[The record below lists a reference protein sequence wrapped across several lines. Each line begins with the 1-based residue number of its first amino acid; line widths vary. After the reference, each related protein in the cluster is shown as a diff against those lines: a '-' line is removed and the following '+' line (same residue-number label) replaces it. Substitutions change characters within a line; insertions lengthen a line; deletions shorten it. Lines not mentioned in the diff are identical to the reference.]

1 MSETS
6 PELSRCVERLRRF
19 NRFYT
24 PRIGALERNY
34 LGLGRSLTEARLIFE
49 LSHRNG
55 CAARDVARE
64 LQVDAGYLSRT
75 LKRFERE
82 GIVVRSRASTDH
94 RRVRVRLTAKGRHES
109 DLVNRRSREAMG
121 QVIGKLTPSERRNLV
136 RALDTVQRIV
146 ETSLTRDADW
156 PIHSMPETGVPFRP

>member
-1 MSETS
+1 MSETP
-6 PELSRCVERLRRF
+6 PEFSRCVERLRRF
-19 NRFYT
+19 NRFYA

-49 LSHRNG
+49 LSHRRG
-55 CAARDVARE
+55 CVARDVARE
-64 LQVDAGYLSRT
+64 LQVDTGYLSRT

-82 GIVVRSRASTDH
+82 GIVVRSRTSTDH
-94 RRVRVRLTAKGRHES
+94 RRVRVHLTAKGRYEFHI
-109 DLVNRRSREAMG
+109 VNRRSREAMG

-146 ETSLTRDADW
+146 ETSLTRDADA
-156 PIHSMPETGVPFRP
+156 PIHPMPDPGVRFRP